1 MTTQP
6 LGHDPHEGSGPESPD
21 RLALL
26 RQRRSAGRARRLA
39 ELLRERP
46 ELAGVHE
53 AADLAVEAVRWTA

>member
-1 MTTQP
+1 MTTQR
-6 LGHDPHEGSGPESPD
+6 LRQDTPESPAPEPPD

-26 RQRRSAGRARRLA
+26 RQRRSANRARRLA
-39 ELLRERP
+39 DLLRERP